1 MDWDTL
7 GSDPEGMDLMQVRS
21 WMAAGVLAAVTLGG
35 WASGVRAGQPVAVK
49 QKVNLSIH
57 IAGTTPNA
65 GVEVIIKPAHPACKF
80 KPITCPVKQDG
91 MLQDIPPIEVETLSA
106 DRDCTFAI
114 VLKEPGQP
122 EKTFRRSL
130 QLNPP
135 SAATGDKPQALMCY
149 ISSRMVASKVSGGP
163 STPVATKPAADATR
177 KR

>member
-1 MDWDTL
+1 MEWDTL
-7 GSDPEGMDLMQVRS
+7 GSDPEGMDLMQGRS
-21 WMAAGVLAAVTLGG
+21 WMAAGMIAAVTLGG
-35 WASGVRAGQPVAVK
+35 WASATRAGQPASVK
-49 QKVNLSIH
+49 QKVKLSVH
-57 IAGTTPNA
+57 IAGTTPNS
-65 GVEVIIKPAHPACKF
+65 GVEVVIKPAHPACKF

-106 DRDCTFAI
+106 DRDCSFAI

-135 SAATGDKPQALMCY
+135 TATNADKPQALMCY
-149 ISSRMVASKVSGGP
+149 ISSRLVASKVEGKPG
-163 STPVATKPAADATR
+163 TPLAARPGADATR